1 MADSFG
7 RFVSRAV
14 LAACCTLFTV
24 TTAAAQQPQGI
35 APAPPAPE
43 FMSRYD
49 FNMSAAKLAYDDP
62 RFSWDVHWGGDFD
75 LLDYVY
81 GRVTFI
87 GDYQGV
93 LGSEFRPFDPY
104 QSNYLLEAIGSYRF
118 GQTEVLAVLNH
129 VSRHLGDRFKPL
141 AVAENSLGPRVMR
154 RFTFD
159 NNKALEVRGN
169 LRKVIAH
176 AYVDYTWMA
185 DIDFIAKAAI
195 KPKLGIYG
203 RAYGQLITVDP
214 TIAGRG
220 DQHGGRLEA
229 GILLPGTQGNMEL
242 FVGGERVI
250 DADQLDRIPRR
261 WAFVGFRLLRN

>member
-1 MADSFG
+1 MRDSFG
-7 RFVSRAV
+7 RFVARAAM
-14 LAACCTLFTV
+14 AACIILSLIA
-24 TTAAAQQPQGI
+24 TATAQQPQGI
-35 APAPPAPE
+35 TEAPPAPE
-43 FMSRYD
+43 FLSRYD
-49 FNMSAAKLAYDDP
+49 FNMSAAKLRYEDP

-75 LLDYVY
+75 LVDYVY

-118 GQTEVLAVLNH
+118 GQTEVLGVLNH
-129 VSRHLGDRFKPL
+129 ISRHLGDRFKPV

-169 LRKVIAH
+169 VRKVIAH
-176 AYVDYTWMA
+176 AYVDYTWMT

-195 KPKLGIYG
+195 RPKLGIYG

-220 DQHGGRLEA
+220 NQHGGRLEA
-229 GILLPGTQGNMEL
+229 GILLPGVQGNMEL
-242 FVGGERVI
+242 FVGGERSI
-250 DADQLDRIPRR
+250 DADQLDRVPRR

>member
-1 MADSFG
+1 MADPFG
-7 RFVSRAV
+7 GCVSRAA
-14 LAACCTLFTV
+14 LAACLTLFTI
-24 TTAAAQQPQGI
+24 TTVAAQQPQGI

-43 FMSRYD
+43 FLSRYD
-49 FNMSAAKLAYDDP
+49 FNMSAAKLAYEDQ

-75 LLDYVY
+75 LVDYVY

-87 GDYQGV
+87 GDYQGL

-118 GQTEVLAVLNH
+118 GQTEVLGVLSH
-129 VSRHLGDRFKPL
+129 ISRHLGDRFKPI

-159 NNKALEVRGN
+159 SNKALEVRGN
-169 LRKVIAH
+169 VRKVIAR
-176 AYVDYTWMA
+176 AYVDYTWMT
-185 DIDFIAKAAI
+185 DIDFIGKVVVR
-195 KPKLGIYG
+195 PHLGVYG
-203 RAYGQLITVDP
+203 RAYGQLITVDK

-220 DQHGGRLEA
+220 TQPGGRVEA
-229 GILLPGTQGNMEL
+229 GILLPGVQGNMEL

-250 DADQLDRIPRR
+250 DADQLDRVPRR
-261 WAFVGFRLLRN
+261 WAFVGFRVLRN